1 VQLPSDA
8 QKITHPNHEEKAYQK
23 LIVDRKGGKINVGR
37 LTTAYTRESS
47 ISHVEVGGGSI

>member
-1 VQLPSDA
+1 MRKKHS
-8 QKITHPNHEEKAYQK
+8 KK